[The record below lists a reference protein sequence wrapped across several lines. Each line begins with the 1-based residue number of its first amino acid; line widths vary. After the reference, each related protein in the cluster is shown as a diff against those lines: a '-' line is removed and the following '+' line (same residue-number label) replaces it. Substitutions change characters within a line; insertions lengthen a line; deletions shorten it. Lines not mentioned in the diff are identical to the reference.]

1 MAAYIP
7 CGPPYGS
14 DLYMIPCQRH
24 LFDLPDDVAYL
35 NCAYLSPLMKA
46 VMRAGQQGAKLEASP
61 WEITP
66 RDFFT
71 TTEIARELFAQVV
84 NASANDIAIVPAAS
98 YGIATAARNV
108 PLERGQTIV
117 LLEDQ
122 FPSNVYTWRE
132 RAKET
137 GAHIATVRRPSNGDW
152 TEATAS
158 QITEQT
164 AVVALPNCHW
174 TDGGLLDLSAISN
187 VCRRMGAAIVLDI
200 TQSAGAMPFDVQ
212 QVQPDFLVAAGY
224 KWLLGP
230 YSLGFL
236 YVAAKWQQGEPLE
249 QNCLAR
255 EGSEDFA
262 GLVNYRDEFQPGA
275 RRFDMGERANF
286 QLLPMAVA
294 ALRQILDWRIEE
306 IALTLAHMTAT
317 IAERAHALGLTSVPT
332 PLRAGHFLGLRF
344 PARPPAGLLE
354 KLTAEKIFVSIRGDS
369 LRVTPHLYNTDADV
383 DRLFNVLQAVV

>member
-236 YVAAKWQQGEPLE
+236 YVAPKWQQGEPLE

-344 PARPPAGLLE
+344 PAGPPAGLLE

>member
-1 MAAYIP
+1 
-7 CGPPYGS
+7 
-14 DLYMIPCQRH
+14 MIPCQRH

-46 VMRAGQQGAKLEASP
+46 VMQAGQQGARLEARP

-66 RDFFT
+66 RDFFAT
-71 TTEIARELFAQVV
+71 IEIARELFARVV

-98 YGIATAARNV
+98 YGVAVAARNV

-137 GAHIATVRRPSNGDW
+137 GADIATVHRPSNGDW
-152 TEATAS
+152 TEASAS

-174 TDGGLLDLSAISN
+174 TDGGLLDLSVISDR
-187 VCRRMGAAIVLDI
+187 CRQTGAAMVLDI
-200 TQSAGAMPFDVQ
+200 TQSAGVMPFDVQ

-236 YVAAKWQQGEPLE
+236 YVAPKWQQGEPLE
-249 QNCLAR
+249 QNWIAR
-255 EGSEDFA
+255 QGSENFA
-262 GLVNYRDEFQPGA
+262 GLVNYRDDFQPGA

-306 IALTLAHMTAT
+306 IALTLAHKTAT
-317 IAERAHALGLTSVPT
+317 IAERAQALGLTSVPT
-332 PLRAGHFLGLRF
+332 RLRAGHFLGLRF
-344 PARPPAGLLE
+344 PAGPPTGLLE
-354 KLTAEKIFVSIRGDS
+354 KLTADKIFVSIRGDS
-369 LRVTPHLYNTDADV
+369 MRVTPHLYNTDADV
-383 DRLFNVLQAVV
+383 DRLFNVLHAVAQRSLS

>member
-1 MAAYIP
+1 
-7 CGPPYGS
+7 
-14 DLYMIPCQRH
+14 MIPCQRH
-24 LFDLPDDVAYL
+24 LFDLPDDIAYL

-46 VMRAGQQGAKLEASP
+46 VMQAGQQGARLEARP
-61 WEITP
+61 WEVTP

-71 TTEIARELFAQVV
+71 TTEIARELFARVI

-98 YGIATAARNV
+98 YGVAVAARNV
-108 PLERGQTIV
+108 PLKRGQTIV

-132 RAKET
+132 RAKEA
-137 GAHIATVRRPSNGDW
+137 GAHIATVRRPSNADW

-187 VCRRMGAAIVLDI
+187 MCRQTGAAMVLDI

-212 QVQPDFLVAAGY
+212 QVHPDFLVAAGY

-236 YVAAKWQQGEPLE
+236 YVAPKWQQGEPLE
-249 QNCLAR
+249 QNWIAR
-255 EGSEDFA
+255 EGSENFA

-294 ALRQILDWRIEE
+294 ALRQILDWRVEE
-306 IALTLAHMTAT
+306 IALTLAHKTAT
-317 IAERAHALGLTSVPT
+317 IWSPFCVP
-332 PLRAGHFLGLRF
+332 
-344 PARPPAGLLE
+344 
-354 KLTAEKIFVSIRGDS
+354 V
-369 LRVTPHLYNTDADV
+369 
-383 DRLFNVLQAVV
+383 